1 MLSGCLGLT
10 LKALLWRWC
19 IAHPGQGRGRL
30 ALVSDRV
37 CSHPCVSCTHSPK
50 AWKGAGAQK
59 GTGGTQEIRN
69 LFFLSKANNS
79 LLWKILRWT
88 ELIQEI
94 QNGCILILFLFSLKE
109 EVLRENVRIHTDKK
123 RIKGKSLSFS
133 KWFQV
138 SWGRGNFFPGNIQ
151 MGSPDHCEWI
161 WGILEDGNSV
171 GSLENCKI
179 GDLEIFEW
187 GKTALSSLSY
197 TMVGLTA
204 EAGQESRVNY

>member
-1 MLSGCLGLT
+1 MLSGSLGLT

-30 ALVSDRV
+30 ALVSDWV

-50 AWKGAGAQK
+50 AWKGAGAEK
-59 GTGGTQEIRN
+59 GAGGTQEIRN

-94 QNGCILILFLFSLKE
+94 QIGCILILFLFSLKE

-123 RIKGKSLSFS
+123 RIKGKSPSFS

-138 SWGRGNFFPGNIQ
+138 SWGKENFFQGISKWDHLTTGSGFEEFWKMGVVLEVWKIAKLETWRFLNGERQLSPPSIIQ
-151 MGSPDHCEWI
+151 WWDWQ
-161 WGILEDGNSV
+161 LKV
-171 GSLENCKI
+171 VKSLE
-179 GDLEIFEW
+179 
-187 GKTALSSLSY
+187 
-197 TMVGLTA
+197 
-204 EAGQESRVNY
+204 